1 MKQLLAPLACCVAF
15 ASIATAQLSDYL
27 GPGVMTDGAGQIGN
41 RSGEQV
47 DLRYYVDANAVYDN
61 GLQPISTN
69 SEGKLT
75 RVNGLYGVEALIGAY
90 GTHSWKTALLG
101 VDYRGDFIDYA
112 NGSYYD
118 GSNQSLTIGY
128 TYQKSRR
135 LFFDL
140 RGLGGTYS
148 NYLGAVPG
156 EQTGA
161 PTGINQ
167 TGILLFDNRTDFL
180 QGFAGMTYMFTP
192 RASFTVGGDGFF
204 VGYQSGELIGVDGWN
219 ARGRFQ
225 YRLSRLTSVGAEYQ
239 RSHYQYSGFFGNTD
253 INNYT
258 IFVATQLGRL
268 WTFSLQGGA
277 YQVNT
282 LGVQQVALSPS
293 VAAILGV
300 STTDQR
306 FVANAWLPSARVLLN
321 RKFKNGLLSFSY
333 NRMMVPGNGVYLSSR
348 SDGGS
353 ATFQYTGVRKF
364 TFLIGGGYYS
374 LASVGQGIQPYATI
388 TGSTGLTYNLTRALH
403 LVARYDLRQQAIQ
416 IVGYRTT
423 SYRATLGLAFS
434 PGTLPLSLW

>member
-140 RGLGGTYS
+140 RGSAALIRTISERFPVSKPVRRRGS
-148 NYLGAVPG
+148 IRPG
-156 EQTGA
+156 FCCLTTA
-161 PTGINQ
+161 PT
-167 TGILLFDNRTDFL
+167 
-180 QGFAGMTYMFTP
+180 
-192 RASFTVGGDGFF
+192 FF
-204 VGYQSGELIGVDGWN
+204 RDS
-219 ARGRFQ
+219 
-225 YRLSRLTSVGAEYQ
+225 
-239 RSHYQYSGFFGNTD
+239 
-253 INNYT
+253 
-258 IFVATQLGRL
+258 
-268 WTFSLQGGA
+268 
-277 YQVNT
+277 
-282 LGVQQVALSPS
+282 
-293 VAAILGV
+293 
-300 STTDQR
+300 
-306 FVANAWLPSARVLLN
+306 
-321 RKFKNGLLSFSY
+321 
-333 NRMMVPGNGVYLSSR
+333 
-348 SDGGS
+348 
-353 ATFQYTGVRKF
+353 
-364 TFLIGGGYYS
+364 
-374 LASVGQGIQPYATI
+374 
-388 TGSTGLTYNLTRALH
+388 
-403 LVARYDLRQQAIQ
+403 QA
-416 IVGYRTT
+416 
-423 SYRATLGLAFS
+423 
-434 PGTLPLSLW
+434 